1 MRGPCYAKPL
11 RQCSAS
17 VHSRHAIVN
26 GMKIL
31 VIDGYG
37 GHRGPDLTGV
47 GDRFSSD
54 QTLIRIMNGG
64 TNMPAFGSTLSSQE
78 LDYLV
83 TFLASRKSQHA
94 D

>member
-1 MRGPCYAKPL
+1 
-11 RQCSAS
+11 
-17 VHSRHAIVN
+17 
-26 GMKIL
+26 MKIL

-37 GHRGPDLTGV
+37 GHRGPYLTAV

-54 QTLIRIMNGG
+54 ETIIRIMNSG
-64 TNMPAFGSTLSSQE
+64 TNMPAFGSTLSRQD

-83 TFLASRKSQHA
+83 TFLASLKSQHA

>member
-1 MRGPCYAKPL
+1 M
-11 RQCSAS
+11 
-17 VHSRHAIVN
+17 N
-26 GMKIL
+26 IL

-54 QTLIRIMNGG
+54 QTIIRIMNGG
-64 TNMPAFGSTLSSQE
+64 TNLPAFGSTLSRQE
-78 LDYLV
+78 PNYLV